1 MGTASWWRAT
11 SAALAALLSVSVI
24 AGFAAAR
31 PAAGQVSGSAAAAGA
46 RSPGAQVPTV
56 DGVRR
61 FNVGAAHSPALLRRL
76 SGPLS
81 QTGRAAAP
89 PALSGVDVADAQHLN
104 GAAID
109 WTQVASAGYGFA
121 FIKESEGNYYVNPY
135 YASDLAQ
142 AQAAGLYATGYHF
155 AVPNVSDG
163 VTQADF
169 TVSHASKAADGPTL
183 PVALDIEYDPYTSG
197 DHTNECYGLDPAQ
210 MVAWI
215 TAFDGEVQR
224 LTGKAPIIYT
234 TADWWDTCTG
244 ASTAFGANPLWVAA
258 YGVSSPPLPAGWAS
272 WTFWQYT
279 SSATI
284 PGIIG
289 NVDASYS
296 NGAIAAL
303 VAPAA
308 RRAGHR
314 RPGTLRRSR
323 GGELV
328 AGVEQAGQPDLQS
341 RYGLRPVSAA
351 VVLQDD

>member
-1 MGTASWWRAT
+1 MRTASWWRAT
-11 SAALAALLSVSVI
+11 SAVLAALLGVSVI
-24 AGFAAAR
+24 VGFAAAR
-31 PAAGQVSGSAAAAGA
+31 PAAGQVSGSVAAAGA
-46 RSPGAQVPTV
+46 RSADAQVPTV

-76 SGPLS
+76 SGALGR
-81 QTGRAAAP
+81 TGQAP
-89 PALSGVDVADAQHLN
+89 APASPSGVDVAAFQHLN
-104 GAAID
+104 GAAIN
-109 WTQVASAGYGFA
+109 WPQVASAGYGFA

-142 AQAAGLYATGYHF
+142 AKAAGLYATGYHF
-155 AVPNVSDG
+155 AIPNVSDG

-169 TVSHASKAADGPTL
+169 TVSHAGQAADGGTL
-183 PVALDIEYDPYTSG
+183 PMALDIEYDPYISG
-197 DHTNECYGLDPAQ
+197 DHTNNCYGLDPAQ

-224 LTGKAPIIYT
+224 LTGQAPIIYT
-234 TADWWDTCTG
+234 TADWWDKCTG

-289 NVDASYS
+289 NGDASYS
-296 NGAIAAL
+296 NGAMGAL
-303 VAPAA
+303 MAPAA
-308 RRAGHR
+308 GRAGR
-314 RPGTLRRSR
+314 
-323 GGELV
+323 
-328 AGVEQAGQPDLQS
+328 
-341 RYGLRPVSAA
+341 
-351 VVLQDD
+351 